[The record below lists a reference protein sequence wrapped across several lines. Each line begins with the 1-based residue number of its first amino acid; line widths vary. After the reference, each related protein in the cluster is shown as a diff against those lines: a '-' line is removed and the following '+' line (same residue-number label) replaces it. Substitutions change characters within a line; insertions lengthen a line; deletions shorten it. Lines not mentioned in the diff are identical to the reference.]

1 MLRSGKLQPEK
12 TQKAFDTIERNV
24 RAQGRLIDDLLD
36 VSRIIS
42 GKLLI
47 EPSRIEIAKVVEA
60 AAESI
65 GPAAEEKGVNFKTT
79 LAPGAGMVLGDLTV
93 YSKLSGIC
101 SRTPSSSRRRGA
113 MLSCG

>member
-1 MLRSGKLQPEK
+1 MLRSGKLQSEK

-60 AAESI
+60 ARSPSALPPRRRASTS
-65 GPAAEEKGVNFKTT
+65 KTT
-79 LAPGAGMVLGDLTV
+79 LAP
-93 YSKLSGIC
+93 
-101 SRTPSSSRRRGA
+101 RRA
-113 MLSCG
+113 WF